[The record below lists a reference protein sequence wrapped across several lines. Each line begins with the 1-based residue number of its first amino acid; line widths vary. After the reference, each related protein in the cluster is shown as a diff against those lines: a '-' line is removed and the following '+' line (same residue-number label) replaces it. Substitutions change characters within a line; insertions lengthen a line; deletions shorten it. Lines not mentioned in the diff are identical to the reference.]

1 MSEEKKSSDCGSG
14 LNGDP
19 VGSEVR
25 ESLWSLISLMKS
37 NVYLC
42 LGSVVFIFK
51 KIRTICAYFQSGQ
64 GGIVFLKI
72 FYLFSK
78 IARRF
83 EF

>member
-1 MSEEKKSSDCGSG
+1 MSEEKKSSG

-42 LGSVVFIFK
+42 LGSAVRACLWSLSWNFERISLRKLGLFVLIFSQT
-51 KIRTICAYFQSGQ
+51 RVELCF
-64 GGIVFLKI
+64 
-72 FYLFSK
+72 
-78 IARRF
+78 
-83 EF
+83 